1 MVSLTSLDS
10 EFTGHKTRRS
20 VRPRETGVGVV
31 CWWNGMSPY
40 RVFLSASSFSMSPF
54 AAPRFIETRQWL
66 RLLMTRTAYD
76 RTTAV
81 ASRCQIRQ
89 MFNNYQRLSLR
100 NIKKKKKK
108 SETQPNSR
116 AKSRRYSPVFESVRI
131 GSGVLVSGELCR
143 IQWVLITSTCWSLQA
158 LILCQVCLVF
168 NLNSVC
174 VLIHLVTWNT
184 WLWHF
189 V

>member
-1 MVSLTSLDS
+1 MKWNVSLSRLPLSLLIFDEPVCS
-10 EFTGHKTRRS
+10 SALHRNTAMIKAANDANSLRPNDRS
-20 VRPRETGVGVV
+20 CSTLPNPSDVQQLP
-31 CWWNGMSPY
+31 
-40 RVFLSASSFSMSPF
+40 
-54 AAPRFIETRQWL
+54 
-66 RLLMTRTAYD
+66 
-76 RTTAV
+76 TAV
-81 ASRCQIRQ
+81 TPE
-89 MFNNYQRLSLR
+89 YE
-100 NIKKKKKK
+100 KKKKK

-143 IQWVLITSTCWSLQA
+143 IQWVLITSTCWSLQV
-158 LILCQVCLVF
+158 LILCQMCLVF
-168 NLNSVC
+168 NLSPVC